1 MREVAFIKQNK
12 AKWLEIEQVINGKM
26 KKDPDDLSSL
36 YINLINDLSF
46 AQTYYPKSKTT
57 VYLNFLSSQIFQR
70 IYKTKRIEE
79 NRIRHFF
86 ITEVPMTV
94 YQYRRYLYYAFC
106 FFVLFVAIGV
116 ISSIY
121 DKDFA
126 TLILGEGYVNQTL
139 ENIKKGDATA
149 IYGSGSNW
157 SSSIMIIVNNLVVG
171 AKLYIYGISGGV
183 GTLYALMQNSIM
195 LGAFQFFFKT
205 QNVLLESAKGIWLH
219 GAFEIFGMVVEAMAG
234 LILGASI
241 LFPKT
246 LSRLESFK
254 QGFRDSFK
262 IFLST
267 VPFTIFAGIIE
278 GFVTRYAQTM
288 PLILNLVIIF
298 GTLSLIAFYYF
309 IYPFI
314 VIKKLNQNVLVSGD
328 KNRWS
333 VQQ

>member
-12 AKWLEIEQVINGKM
+12 AKWLEIEQVIYGKI
-26 KKDPDDLSSL
+26 KKNPDDLSSL

-46 AQTYYPKSKTT
+46 SQTYYPKSKTT
-57 VYLNFLSSQIFQR
+57 VYLNFLSAQIFQK
-70 IYKTKRIEE
+70 IYKTRRIEE
-79 NRIRHFF
+79 NRTKHFF
-86 ITEVPMTV
+86 LTEVPLTV
-94 YQYRRYLYYAFC
+94 YQYRRYLYYAFV
-106 FFVLFVAIGV
+106 FFILFVVIGV

-139 ENIKKGDATA
+139 ENIKKGDPTA
-149 IYGSGSNW
+149 IYGTGANW
-157 SSSIMIIVNNLVVG
+157 ATSIMIIVNNIVVG
-171 AKLYIYGISGGV
+171 AKLYVYGIFGGV

-254 QGFRDSFK
+254 IGFRNSFK
-262 IFLST
+262 IYLST

-288 PLILNLVIIF
+288 PLIINIIIIF
-298 GTLSLIAFYYF
+298 GTLSVIAFYYF
-309 IYPFI
+309 IFPHI
-314 VIKKLNQNVLVSGD
+314 VKKKLNYAALSTQ
-328 KNRWS
+328 KIR
-333 VQQ
+333 

>member
-12 AKWLEIEQVINGKM
+12 AKWLEIEHVVNGKM
-26 KKDPDDLSSL
+26 KKNPDDLSSL

-46 AQTYYPKSKTT
+46 SQTYYPKSKTT
-57 VYLNFLSSQIFQR
+57 VYLNFLSAQIFQK

-79 NRIRHFF
+79 NRIKHFF
-86 ITEVPMTV
+86 VTEVPMTV
-94 YQYRRYLYYAFC
+94 YEYRRYLHYAFA
-106 FFVLFVAIGV
+106 FFILFVAIGV

-139 ENIKKGDATA
+139 ENIKKGDPTA
-149 IYGSGSNW
+149 IYGSGANW
-157 SSSIMIIVNNLVVG
+157 STSLMIIVNNLVVG
-171 AKLYIYGISGGV
+171 AKLYIYGVFGGV

-254 QGFRDSFK
+254 LGFRNSFK
-262 IFLST
+262 IYLST

-278 GFVTRYAQTM
+278 GFVTRYAQVM
-288 PLILNLVIIF
+288 PLVLNIVIIF
-298 GTLSLIAFYYF
+298 GTLSVIAFYYF
-309 IYPFI
+309 IYPHI
-314 VIKKLNQNVLVSGD
+314 VIKKLK
-328 KNRWS
+328 KNAIISRAKIR
-333 VQQ
+333 

>member
-12 AKWLEIEQVINGKM
+12 AKWLEIEHVVNGKI
-26 KKDPDDLSSL
+26 KKNPDDLSSL

-46 AQTYYPKSKTT
+46 SQTYYPKSKTT
-57 VYLNFLSSQIFQR
+57 VYLNFLSAQIFQK

-79 NRIRHFF
+79 NRIKHFF
-86 ITEVPMTV
+86 VTEVPMTV
-94 YQYRRYLYYAFC
+94 YEYRRYLYYAFA
-106 FFVLFVAIGV
+106 FFILFVAIGV

-139 ENIKKGDATA
+139 ENIKKGDPTA
-149 IYGSGSNW
+149 IYGSGANW
-157 SSSIMIIVNNLVVG
+157 STSLMIIVNNLVVG
-171 AKLYIYGISGGV
+171 AKLYIYGVFGGV

-234 LILGASI
+234 LILGASL

-254 QGFRDSFK
+254 LGFRNSFK
-262 IFLST
+262 IYLST

-278 GFVTRYAQTM
+278 GFVTRYAQVM
-288 PLILNLVIIF
+288 PLVLNIVIIF
-298 GTLSLIAFYYF
+298 GTLSVIAFYYF
-309 IYPFI
+309 IYPHI
-314 VIKKLNQNVLVSGD
+314 VIKKLKKNAIISGA
-328 KNRWS
+328 KIR
-333 VQQ
+333 

>member
-12 AKWLEIEQVINGKM
+12 AKWLEIEHLINGKM
-26 KKDPDDLSSL
+26 KKNPDDLSSL

-57 VYLNFLSSQIFQR
+57 IYLNFLSSQIFQK

-79 NRIRHFF
+79 NRIKHFF
-86 ITEVPMTV
+86 VTEVPMTV
-94 YQYRRYLYYAFC
+94 YEYRRYLYYAFI
-106 FFVLFVAIGV
+106 FFILFVGIGV

-149 IYGSGSNW
+149 VYGSGSNW
-157 SSSIMIIVNNLVVG
+157 GSSFMIIVNNLVVG
-171 AKLYIYGISGGV
+171 AKLYIYGVTGGL
-183 GTLYALMQNSIM
+183 GTLYVLMQNSIM

-205 QNVLLESAKGIWLH
+205 QNALLESAKGIWLH
-219 GAFEIFGMVVEAMAG
+219 GVFEIFGMVVEAMAG

-241 LFPKT
+241 LFPRT

-254 QGFRDSFK
+254 LGFRNSFK
-262 IFLST
+262 IYLST
-267 VPFTIFAGIIE
+267 VPFTIFAGLIE

-288 PLILNLVIIF
+288 PLVLNIVIIF
-298 GTLSLIAFYYF
+298 GTLAVIAFYYF
-309 IYPFI
+309 IYPHI
-314 VIKKLNQNVLVSGD
+314 VIRKLNQDAIKLGG
-328 KNRWS
+328 KIR
-333 VQQ
+333 

>member
-26 KKDPDDLSSL
+26 KKNPDDLSSL

-46 AQTYYPKSKTT
+46 SQTYYPKSKTT
-57 VYLNFLSSQIFQR
+57 VYLNFLSAQIFQK

-79 NRIRHFF
+79 NRIKHFF
-86 ITEVPMTV
+86 LTEVPITV
-94 YQYRRYLYYAFC
+94 YQYRRYLYYAFV
-106 FFVLFVAIGV
+106 FFILFVGIGV

-139 ENIKKGDATA
+139 ENIKKGDPTA
-149 IYGSGSNW
+149 IYGTGSNW
-157 SSSIMIIVNNLVVG
+157 ATSIMIIINNLVVG
-171 AKLYIYGISGGV
+171 AKLYVYGIFGGL

-241 LFPKT
+241 LFPRT

-254 QGFRDSFK
+254 QGFRNSFK
-262 IFLST
+262 IYLST
-267 VPFTIFAGIIE
+267 VPFTILAGIIE

-288 PLILNLVIIF
+288 PLVLNGLIIF
-298 GTLSLIAFYYF
+298 GTLAFIGFYYF
-309 IYPFI
+309 IYPNI
-314 VIKKLNQNVLVSGD
+314 VNKKLNQNAVSPGE
-328 KNRWS
+328 KIR
-333 VQQ
+333 

>member
-12 AKWLEIEQVINGKM
+12 AKWLETEQVVNGKM
-26 KKDPDDLSSL
+26 KKNPDDLSSL

-57 VYLNFLSSQIFQR
+57 VYLNFLASQIFQK

-79 NRIRHFF
+79 NRIKHFF
-86 ITEVPMTV
+86 TTEVPLTV
-94 YQYRRYLYYAFC
+94 YEYRRYLYYAFV
-106 FFVLFVAIGV
+106 FFILFVGIGV
-116 ISSIY
+116 TSSIY

-149 IYGSGSNW
+149 IYDSGSNW
-157 SSSIMIIVNNLVVG
+157 GSALMIIVNNLVVG
-171 AKLYIYGISGGV
+171 AKLYIYGIFGGL

-205 QNVLLESAKGIWLH
+205 HNALLESAKGIWLH
-219 GAFEIFGMVVEAMAG
+219 GVFEIFGMVVEAMAG

-254 QGFRDSFK
+254 LGFRNSFK
-262 IFLST
+262 IYLST
-267 VPFTIFAGIIE
+267 VPFTILAGLIE

-288 PLILNLVIIF
+288 PLVLNIIIIF
-298 GTLSLIAFYYF
+298 GTLSFIAFYYF
-309 IYPFI
+309 IYPHI
-314 VIKKLNQNVLVSGD
+314 IIKKLNQNAVVSGD
-328 KNRWS
+328 KIR
-333 VQQ
+333 

>member
-12 AKWLEIEQVINGKM
+12 EKWLEIEHLINGKM
-26 KKDPDDLSSL
+26 KKNPDDLSSL

-57 VYLNFLSSQIFQR
+57 IYLNFLSSRIFQK

-79 NRIRHFF
+79 NRIKHFF
-86 ITEVPMTV
+86 TIEVPMTV
-94 YQYRRYLYYAFC
+94 YEYRRYLYYAFI
-106 FFVLFVAIGV
+106 FFILFVGIGV

-149 IYGSGSNW
+149 VYGSGSNW
-157 SSSIMIIVNNLVVG
+157 GSSFMIIVNNLVVG
-171 AKLYIYGISGGV
+171 AKLYIYGVTGGL
-183 GTLYALMQNSIM
+183 GTLYVLMQNSIM
-195 LGAFQFFFKT
+195 LGTFQFFFKT
-205 QNVLLESAKGIWLH
+205 QNALLESAKGIWLH
-219 GAFEIFGMVVEAMAG
+219 GVFEIFGMVVEAMAG

-241 LFPKT
+241 LFPRT

-254 QGFRDSFK
+254 LGFRNSFK
-262 IFLST
+262 IYLST
-267 VPFTIFAGIIE
+267 VPFTIFAGLIE

-288 PLILNLVIIF
+288 PLVLNIIIIF
-298 GTLSLIAFYYF
+298 GTLAVIAFYYF
-309 IYPFI
+309 IYPHI
-314 VIKKLNQNVLVSGD
+314 VIRKLNQNAIKLGG
-328 KNRWS
+328 KIR
-333 VQQ
+333 

>member
-26 KKDPDDLSSL
+26 KKNPDDLSSL

-46 AQTYYPKSKTT
+46 SQTYYPKSNTT
-57 VYLNFLSSQIFQR
+57 VYLNFLSAQIFQK

-79 NRIRHFF
+79 NRIKHFF
-86 ITEVPMTV
+86 LTEVPLTV
-94 YQYRRYLYYAFC
+94 YQYRRYLYYAFM
-106 FFVLFVAIGV
+106 FFILFVGIGV
-116 ISSIY
+116 ISSVY

-139 ENIKKGDATA
+139 ENIKKGDPTA
-149 IYGSGSNW
+149 IYGTGSNW
-157 SSSIMIIVNNLVVG
+157 ATSIMIIVNNLVVG
-171 AKLYIYGISGGV
+171 AKLYVYGIFGGL

-234 LILGASI
+234 LVLGASI

-254 QGFRDSFK
+254 QGFRNSFK
-262 IFLST
+262 IYLST
-267 VPFTIFAGIIE
+267 VPFTILAGIIE

-288 PLILNLVIIF
+288 PLVLNGLIIF
-298 GTLSLIAFYYF
+298 GTLAFIGFYYF
-309 IYPFI
+309 IYPHI
-314 VIKKLNQNVLVSGD
+314 VIKKLNQNAVSPGE
-328 KNRWS
+328 KIR
-333 VQQ
+333 

>member
-12 AKWLEIEQVINGKM
+12 AKWLEIEEVVSGKM
-26 KKDPDDLSSL
+26 KKNPDDLSSL

-57 VYLNFLSSQIFQR
+57 VYLNFLSSQIFQK

-86 ITEVPMTV
+86 TTEVPLTV
-94 YQYRRYLYYAFC
+94 YEYRRYLYYAFA
-106 FFVLFVAIGV
+106 FFILFVGIGV

-149 IYGSGSNW
+149 IYDSGSNW
-157 SSSIMIIVNNLVVG
+157 GSSLMIIVNNLVVG
-171 AKLYIYGISGGV
+171 AKLYIFGILGGL

-205 QNVLLESAKGIWLH
+205 HNALLESAKGIWLH
-219 GAFEIFGMVVEAMAG
+219 GVFEIFGMVVEAMAG
-234 LILGASI
+234 LVLGASI

-254 QGFRDSFK
+254 LGFRNSFK
-262 IFLST
+262 IYLST
-267 VPFTIFAGIIE
+267 VPFTIFAGLIE

-288 PLILNLVIIF
+288 PLVLNIIIIF
-298 GTLSLIAFYYF
+298 GTLSVIAFYYF
-309 IYPFI
+309 IYPHI
-314 VIKKLNQNVLVSGD
+314 VIKKLSRNAITSQPKIL
-328 KNRWS
+328 
-333 VQQ
+333 

>member
-12 AKWLEIEQVINGKM
+12 AKWLETEQVVNGKM
-26 KKDPDDLSSL
+26 KKNPDDLSSL

-57 VYLNFLSSQIFQR
+57 VYLNFLSSQIFQK

-79 NRIRHFF
+79 NRIQHFF
-86 ITEVPMTV
+86 TTEVPLTV
-94 YQYRRYLYYAFC
+94 YEYRRYLYYAFV
-106 FFVLFVAIGV
+106 FFILFVAIGV

-149 IYGSGSNW
+149 VYGSGSSW
-157 SSSIMIIVNNLVVG
+157 GSALMIIVNNLVVG
-171 AKLYIYGISGGV
+171 AKLYIYGIFGGL

-205 QNVLLESAKGIWLH
+205 HNALLDSAKGIWLH
-219 GAFEIFGMVVEAMAG
+219 GVFEIFGMVVEAMAG

-254 QGFRDSFK
+254 LGFRNSFK
-262 IFLST
+262 IYLST
-267 VPFTIFAGIIE
+267 VPFTIFAGLIE

-288 PLILNLVIIF
+288 PLVLNIIIIF
-298 GTLSLIAFYYF
+298 GTLSFIAFYYF
-309 IYPFI
+309 IYPHI
-314 VIKKLNQNVLVSGD
+314 VIKKLNQNGAVSGD
-328 KNRWS
+328 KIR
-333 VQQ
+333 

>member
-1 MREVAFIKQNK
+1 
-12 AKWLEIEQVINGKM
+12 M
-26 KKDPDDLSSL
+26 KKNPDDLSSL

-46 AQTYYPKSKTT
+46 SQTYYPKSKTT
-57 VYLNFLSSQIFQR
+57 VYLNFLSAQIFQK

-79 NRIRHFF
+79 NRIKHFF
-86 ITEVPMTV
+86 VTEVPMTV
-94 YQYRRYLYYAFC
+94 YEYRRYLYYAFA
-106 FFVLFVAIGV
+106 FFILFVAIGV

-139 ENIKKGDATA
+139 ENIKKGDPTA
-149 IYGSGSNW
+149 IYGSGANW
-157 SSSIMIIVNNLVVG
+157 STSLMIIVNNLVVG
-171 AKLYIYGISGGV
+171 AKLYIYGVFGGV

-234 LILGASI
+234 LILGASL

-254 QGFRDSFK
+254 LGFRNSFK
-262 IFLST
+262 IYLST

-278 GFVTRYAQTM
+278 GFVTRYAQVM
-288 PLILNLVIIF
+288 PLVLNIVIIF
-298 GTLSLIAFYYF
+298 GTLSVIAFYYF
-309 IYPFI
+309 IYPHI
-314 VIKKLNQNVLVSGD
+314 VIKKLKKNAIISGA
-328 KNRWS
+328 KIR
-333 VQQ
+333 

>member
-12 AKWLEIEQVINGKM
+12 AKWLEIEQIVNGKI
-26 KKDPDDLSSL
+26 KKNPDDLSSL

-46 AQTYYPKSKTT
+46 SQTYYPKSKTT
-57 VYLNFLSSQIFQR
+57 VYLNFLSAQIFQK

-86 ITEVPMTV
+86 TREVPLTV
-94 YQYRRYLYYAFC
+94 YEYRRYLYYAFV
-106 FFVLFVAIGV
+106 FFILFVGIGV
-116 ISSIY
+116 ISSVY

-126 TLILGEGYVNQTL
+126 KLILGEGYVNQTL
-139 ENIKKGDATA
+139 ENIKKGDPTA
-149 IYGSGSNW
+149 IYGSGENW
-157 SSSIMIIVNNLVVG
+157 STALMIIVNNLKVG
-171 AKLYIYGISGGV
+171 AKLYIYGILGGV
-183 GTLYALMQNSIM
+183 GTLYVLMQNSIM
-195 LGAFQFFFKT
+195 LGAFQFFFQT
-205 QNVLLESAKGIWLH
+205 QNVLMESAKGIWLH

-246 LSRLESFK
+246 FSRLESFK

-262 IFLST
+262 IYLST

-288 PLILNLVIIF
+288 PLFLNIIIIF
-298 GTLSLIAFYYF
+298 GTLSTIAFYYF
-309 IYPFI
+309 IYPYL
-314 VIKKLNQNVLVSGD
+314 VVKKLSPKSIIPEVKILSD
-328 KNRWS
+328 
-333 VQQ
+333 

>member
-12 AKWLEIEQVINGKM
+12 AKWLEIEEVVNGKM
-26 KKDPDDLSSL
+26 KKNPDDLSSL

-46 AQTYYPKSKTT
+46 SQTYYPKSKTT
-57 VYLNFLSSQIFQR
+57 VYLNFLSSQIFQK
-70 IYKTKRIEE
+70 IYKTKRIEQ

-86 ITEVPMTV
+86 ATEVPLTV
-94 YQYRRYLYYAFC
+94 YEYRRYLYYAFM
-106 FFVLFVAIGV
+106 FFILFVAIGV

-149 IYGSGSNW
+149 IYGSGASW
-157 SSSIMIIVNNLVVG
+157 STALMIIVNNLVVG
-171 AKLYIYGISGGV
+171 AKLYIYGILGGV

-205 QNVLLESAKGIWLH
+205 HHALLDSAKGIWLH
-219 GAFEIFGMVVEAMAG
+219 GVFEIFGMVVEAMAG

-241 LFPKT
+241 LFPAT

-254 QGFRDSFK
+254 QGFRNSFK
-262 IFLST
+262 IYLST
-267 VPFTIFAGIIE
+267 VPFTIFAGLIE

-288 PLILNLVIIF
+288 PLILNIIIIF
-298 GTLSLIAFYYF
+298 GTLAVIAFYYF
-309 IYPFI
+309 IYPHI
-314 VIKKLNQNVLVSGD
+314 VSRKLYQNALIAQKQS
-328 KNRWS
+328 S
-333 VQQ
+333 VI

>member
-12 AKWLEIEQVINGKM
+12 AKWLEIEQIVNGKI
-26 KKDPDDLSSL
+26 KKNPDDLSSL

-57 VYLNFLSSQIFQR
+57 VYLNFLSAQIFQK

-79 NRIRHFF
+79 NRIKHFF
-86 ITEVPMTV
+86 ATEVPLTV
-94 YQYRRYLYYAFC
+94 YEYRRYLYYAFV
-106 FFVLFVAIGV
+106 FFILFVGIGV

-149 IYGSGSNW
+149 IYSSGASW
-157 SSSIMIIVNNLVVG
+157 STSLMIIVNNLVVG
-171 AKLYIYGISGGV
+171 AKLYIYGITGGL
-183 GTLYALMQNSIM
+183 GTLYVLMQNSIM

-205 QNVLLESAKGIWLH
+205 HNALLDSAKGIWLH
-219 GAFEIFGMVVEAMAG
+219 GVFEIFGMVVEAMAG

-254 QGFRDSFK
+254 LGFRNSFK
-262 IFLST
+262 IYFST
-267 VPFTIFAGIIE
+267 VPFTIFAGLIE

-288 PLILNLVIIF
+288 PLVLNIVIIF
-298 GTLSLIAFYYF
+298 GTLSVIAFYYF
-309 IYPFI
+309 IYPHI
-314 VIKKLNQNVLVSGD
+314 VIKKLNRNAVLAGGKIS
-328 KNRWS
+328 
-333 VQQ
+333 

>member
-12 AKWLEIEQVINGKM
+12 AKWLEIEHVVNGKM
-26 KKDPDDLSSL
+26 KKNPDDLSSL

-46 AQTYYPKSKTT
+46 SQTYYPKSKTT
-57 VYLNFLSSQIFQR
+57 VYLNFLSAQIFQK

-79 NRIRHFF
+79 NRIKHFF
-86 ITEVPMTV
+86 VTEVPMTV
-94 YQYRRYLYYAFC
+94 YEYRRYLYYAFA
-106 FFVLFVAIGV
+106 FFILFVAIGV

-139 ENIKKGDATA
+139 ENIKKGDPTA
-149 IYGSGSNW
+149 IYGSGANW
-157 SSSIMIIVNNLVVG
+157 STSLMIIVNNLVVG
-171 AKLYIYGISGGV
+171 AKYYIYGVFGGV

-234 LILGASI
+234 LILGASL

-254 QGFRDSFK
+254 LGFRNSFK
-262 IFLST
+262 IYLST

-278 GFVTRYAQTM
+278 GFVTRYAQVM
-288 PLILNLVIIF
+288 PLVLNIVIIF
-298 GTLSLIAFYYF
+298 GTLSVIAFYYF
-309 IYPFI
+309 IYPHI
-314 VIKKLNQNVLVSGD
+314 VIKKLKKNAIISGA
-328 KNRWS
+328 KIR
-333 VQQ
+333 

>member
-12 AKWLEIEQVINGKM
+12 AKWLEIEQVISGKM
-26 KKDPDDLSSL
+26 KKNPDDLSSL

-46 AQTYYPKSKTT
+46 SQTYYPKSKTT
-57 VYLNFLSSQIFQR
+57 VYLNFLSSQVFQK

-86 ITEVPMTV
+86 LTEVPLTV
-94 YQYRRYLYYAFC
+94 YEYRRYLYYAFV
-106 FFVLFVAIGV
+106 FFILFVGIGV
-116 ISSIY
+116 ISSVY

-139 ENIKKGDATA
+139 ENIKKGDPTA
-149 IYGSGSNW
+149 IYGSGASW
-157 SSSIMIIVNNLVVG
+157 STSLMIIVNNLVVG
-171 AKLYIYGISGGV
+171 AKLYIYGISGGI
-183 GTLYALMQNSIM
+183 GTLYALMKNSIM
-195 LGAFQFFFKT
+195 LGAFQFLFET

-254 QGFRDSFK
+254 IGFRKSFK
-262 IFLST
+262 IYLSS

-288 PLILNLVIIF
+288 PLILNIIIIF
-298 GTLSLIAFYYF
+298 GTLSFIAFYYF
-309 IYPFI
+309 IYPHI
-314 VIKKLNQNVLVSGD
+314 VIKKLDHNAIASG
-328 KNRWS
+328 KKM
-333 VQQ
+333 

>member
-12 AKWLEIEQVINGKM
+12 AKWLETEQVVNGKM
-26 KKDPDDLSSL
+26 KKNPDDLSSL

-57 VYLNFLSSQIFQR
+57 VYLNFLSSQIFQK

-86 ITEVPMTV
+86 ATEVPLTV
-94 YQYRRYLYYAFC
+94 YEYRRYLYYAFV
-106 FFVLFVAIGV
+106 FFILFVAIGV

-149 IYGSGSNW
+149 IYGSGSSW
-157 SSSIMIIVNNLVVG
+157 GSALMIIVNNLVVG
-171 AKLYIYGISGGV
+171 AKLYIYGITGGL

-205 QNVLLESAKGIWLH
+205 HNALLESAKGIWLH
-219 GAFEIFGMVVEAMAG
+219 GVFEIFGMVVEAMAG

-254 QGFRDSFK
+254 LGFRNSFK
-262 IFLST
+262 IYLST
-267 VPFTIFAGIIE
+267 VPFTIFAGLIE

-288 PLILNLVIIF
+288 PLVLNIVIIF
-298 GTLSLIAFYYF
+298 GTLSFIAFYYF

-314 VIKKLNQNVLVSGD
+314 VIKKLNQNAIVSGD
-328 KNRWS
+328 KIR
-333 VQQ
+333 

>member
-12 AKWLEIEQVINGKM
+12 AKWLEIEHVVNGKM
-26 KKDPDDLSSL
+26 KKNPDDLSSL

-46 AQTYYPKSKTT
+46 SQTYYPKSKTT
-57 VYLNFLSSQIFQR
+57 VYLNFLSAQIFQK

-79 NRIRHFF
+79 NRIKHFF
-86 ITEVPMTV
+86 VTEVPMTV
-94 YQYRRYLYYAFC
+94 YEYRRYLYYAFA
-106 FFVLFVAIGV
+106 FFILFVAIGV

-139 ENIKKGDATA
+139 ENIKKGDPTA
-149 IYGSGSNW
+149 IYGSGANW
-157 SSSIMIIVNNLVVG
+157 STSLMIIVNNLVVG
-171 AKLYIYGISGGV
+171 AKLYIYGVFGGV

-195 LGAFQFFFKT
+195 LGAFQFFFNT

-234 LILGASI
+234 LILGASL

-254 QGFRDSFK
+254 LGFRNSFK
-262 IFLST
+262 IYLST

-278 GFVTRYAQTM
+278 GFVTRYAQVM
-288 PLILNLVIIF
+288 PLVLNIVIIF
-298 GTLSLIAFYYF
+298 GTLSVIAFYYF
-309 IYPFI
+309 IYPHI
-314 VIKKLNQNVLVSGD
+314 VIKKLKKNAIISGA
-328 KNRWS
+328 KIR
-333 VQQ
+333 

>member
-12 AKWLEIEQVINGKM
+12 EKWLETEQVVNRKM
-26 KKDPDDLSSL
+26 KKNPDDLSSL

-57 VYLNFLSSQIFQR
+57 VYLNFLSSQIFQK

-79 NRIRHFF
+79 NRIKYFF
-86 ITEVPMTV
+86 TREVPLTV
-94 YQYRRYLYYAFC
+94 YEYRRYLYYAFV
-106 FFVLFVAIGV
+106 FFILFVAIGV

-149 IYGSGSNW
+149 IYSSGSNW
-157 SSSIMIIVNNLVVG
+157 GSALMIIVNNLVVG
-171 AKLYIYGISGGV
+171 AKLYIFGIFGGL

-205 QNVLLESAKGIWLH
+205 HNALLDSAKGIWLH
-219 GAFEIFGMVVEAMAG
+219 GVFEIFGMVVEAMAG

-246 LSRLESFK
+246 LSRVESFK
-254 QGFRDSFK
+254 LGFRDSFK
-262 IFLST
+262 IYLST
-267 VPFTIFAGIIE
+267 VPFTIFAGLIE

-288 PLILNLVIIF
+288 PLVLNIIIIF
-298 GTLSLIAFYYF
+298 GTLSVIAFYYF
-309 IYPFI
+309 IYPHI
-314 VIKKLNQNVLVSGD
+314 VVKKLNQNAIVAGD
-328 KNRWS
+328 NIRI
-333 VQQ
+333 

>member
-12 AKWLEIEQVINGKM
+12 AKWLEIEQIVNGKI
-26 KKDPDDLSSL
+26 KKNPDDLSSL

-46 AQTYYPKSKTT
+46 SQTYYPKSKTT
-57 VYLNFLSSQIFQR
+57 VYLNFLSAQIFQK

-86 ITEVPMTV
+86 TREVPLTV
-94 YQYRRYLYYAFC
+94 YEYRHYLYYAFV
-106 FFVLFVAIGV
+106 FFILFVGIGV
-116 ISSIY
+116 ISSVY

-126 TLILGEGYVNQTL
+126 KLILGEGYVNQTL
-139 ENIKKGDATA
+139 ENIKKGDPTA
-149 IYGSGSNW
+149 IYASGENW
-157 SSSIMIIVNNLVVG
+157 STALMIIVNNLKVG
-171 AKLYIYGISGGV
+171 AKLYIYGILGGV
-183 GTLYALMQNSIM
+183 GTLYVLMQNSIM
-195 LGAFQFFFKT
+195 LGAFQFFFQT
-205 QNVLLESAKGIWLH
+205 QNVLMESAKGIWLH

-246 LSRLESFK
+246 FSRLESFK

-262 IFLST
+262 IYLST

-288 PLILNLVIIF
+288 PLFLNIIIIF
-298 GTLSLIAFYYF
+298 GTLSTIAFYYF
-309 IYPFI
+309 VYPYL
-314 VIKKLNQNVLVSGD
+314 VVKKLSPKSIVPEVKILSD
-328 KNRWS
+328 
-333 VQQ
+333 

>member
-12 AKWLEIEQVINGKM
+12 AKWLEIEHVVNGKM
-26 KKDPDDLSSL
+26 KKNPDDLSSL

-46 AQTYYPKSKTT
+46 SQTYYPKSKTT
-57 VYLNFLSSQIFQR
+57 VYLNFLSAQIFQK

-79 NRIRHFF
+79 NRIKHFF
-86 ITEVPMTV
+86 VTEVPMTV
-94 YQYRRYLYYAFC
+94 YEYRRYLYYAFA
-106 FFVLFVAIGV
+106 FFILFVAIGV

-139 ENIKKGDATA
+139 ENIKKGDPTA
-149 IYGSGSNW
+149 IYGSGANW
-157 SSSIMIIVNNLVVG
+157 STSLMIIVNNLVVG
-171 AKLYIYGISGGV
+171 AKLYIYGVFGGV

-234 LILGASI
+234 LILGASL

-254 QGFRDSFK
+254 LGFRNSFK
-262 IFLST
+262 IYLST

-278 GFVTRYAQTM
+278 GFVTRYAQVM
-288 PLILNLVIIF
+288 PLVLNIVIIF
-298 GTLSLIAFYYF
+298 GTLSVIAFYYF
-309 IYPFI
+309 IYPHI
-314 VIKKLNQNVLVSGD
+314 VIKKLKKNAIISGA
-328 KNRWS
+328 KIR
-333 VQQ
+333 

>member
-12 AKWLEIEQVINGKM
+12 AKWLEIEQVISGKM
-26 KKDPDDLSSL
+26 KKNPDDLSSL

-46 AQTYYPKSKTT
+46 SQTYYPKSKTT
-57 VYLNFLSSQIFQR
+57 VYLNFLSSQVFQK

-86 ITEVPMTV
+86 LTEVPLTV
-94 YQYRRYLYYAFC
+94 YEYRRYLYYAFV
-106 FFVLFVAIGV
+106 FFILFVGIGV
-116 ISSIY
+116 ISSVY

-139 ENIKKGDATA
+139 ENIKKGDPTA
-149 IYGSGSNW
+149 IYGSGASW
-157 SSSIMIIVNNLVVG
+157 STSLMIIVNNLVVG
-171 AKLYIYGISGGV
+171 AKLYIYGISGGI
-183 GTLYALMQNSIM
+183 GTLYALMKNSIM
-195 LGAFQFFFKT
+195 LGAFQFLFET

-254 QGFRDSFK
+254 IGFRKSFK
-262 IFLST
+262 IYLST

-288 PLILNLVIIF
+288 PLILNIIIIF
-298 GTLSLIAFYYF
+298 GTLSFIAFYYF
-309 IYPFI
+309 IYPHI
-314 VIKKLNQNVLVSGD
+314 VIKKLDQNAIASG
-328 KNRWS
+328 KKM
-333 VQQ
+333 

>member
-12 AKWLEIEQVINGKM
+12 AKWLEIEQVIYGKM
-26 KKDPDDLSSL
+26 TKNPDDLSSL

-46 AQTYYPKSKTT
+46 SQTYYPKSKTT
-57 VYLNFLSSQIFQR
+57 VYLNFLSAQIFQK
-70 IYKTKRIEE
+70 IYKTRRIEE
-79 NRIRHFF
+79 NRIKHFF
-86 ITEVPMTV
+86 LTEVPLTV
-94 YQYRRYLYYAFC
+94 YQYRRYLYYAFV
-106 FFVLFVAIGV
+106 FFILFVGIGV

-139 ENIKKGDATA
+139 ENIQKGDPTA
-149 IYGSGSNW
+149 IYGTGANW
-157 SSSIMIIVNNLVVG
+157 ATSIMIIVNNLVVG
-171 AKLYIYGISGGV
+171 AKLYVYGIFGGL

-241 LFPKT
+241 LFPQT
-246 LSRLESFK
+246 LSRL
-254 QGFRDSFK
+254 DSFK
-262 IFLST
+262 LGFRNSFKIYLST

-288 PLILNLVIIF
+288 PLILNGLIIF
-298 GTLSLIAFYYF
+298 GTLAFIGFYYF
-309 IYPFI
+309 IYPHI
-314 VIKKLNQNVLVSGD
+314 VIKKLNQNAINQGE
-328 KNRWS
+328 KIR
-333 VQQ
+333 

>member
-12 AKWLEIEQVINGKM
+12 AKWLETEQVVNGKM
-26 KKDPDDLSSL
+26 KKNPDDLSSL

-57 VYLNFLSSQIFQR
+57 VYLNFLASQIFQK

-79 NRIRHFF
+79 NRIKHFF
-86 ITEVPMTV
+86 TTEVPLTV
-94 YQYRRYLYYAFC
+94 YEYRRYLYYAFV
-106 FFVLFVAIGV
+106 FFILFVGIGV
-116 ISSIY
+116 TSSIY

-139 ENIKKGDATA
+139 ENIKKGDTTA

-157 SSSIMIIVNNLVVG
+157 GSALIIIVNNLVVG
-171 AKLYIYGISGGV
+171 AKLYIYGIFGGL

-205 QNVLLESAKGIWLH
+205 HNALLESAKGIWLH
-219 GAFEIFGMVVEAMAG
+219 GVFEIFGMVVEAMAG

-254 QGFRDSFK
+254 LGFRNSFK
-262 IFLST
+262 IYLST
-267 VPFTIFAGIIE
+267 VPFTILAGLIE

-288 PLILNLVIIF
+288 PLVLNIIIIF
-298 GTLSLIAFYYF
+298 GTLSFIAFYYF
-309 IYPFI
+309 IYPHI
-314 VIKKLNQNVLVSGD
+314 IIKKLNQNAVVSGD
-328 KNRWS
+328 KIR
-333 VQQ
+333 

>member
-12 AKWLEIEQVINGKM
+12 EKWLEIEHVVNGKM
-26 KKDPDDLSSL
+26 KKNPDDLSSL

-46 AQTYYPKSKTT
+46 SQTYYPKSKTT
-57 VYLNFLSSQIFQR
+57 VYLNFLSAQIFQK

-79 NRIRHFF
+79 NRIKHFF
-86 ITEVPMTV
+86 VTEVPMTV
-94 YQYRRYLYYAFC
+94 YEYRRYLYYAFA
-106 FFVLFVAIGV
+106 FFILFVAIGV

-126 TLILGEGYVNQTL
+126 ALILGEGYVNQTL
-139 ENIKKGDATA
+139 ENIKKGDPTA
-149 IYGSGSNW
+149 IYGSGANW
-157 SSSIMIIVNNLVVG
+157 STSLMIIVNNLVVG
-171 AKLYIYGISGGV
+171 AKLYIYGVFGGV

-234 LILGASI
+234 LILGASL

-254 QGFRDSFK
+254 LGFRNSFK
-262 IFLST
+262 IYLST

-278 GFVTRYAQTM
+278 GFVTRYAQVM
-288 PLILNLVIIF
+288 PLVLNIVIIF
-298 GTLSLIAFYYF
+298 GTLSVIAFYYF
-309 IYPFI
+309 IYPHI
-314 VIKKLNQNVLVSGD
+314 VIKKLKKNAIISGA
-328 KNRWS
+328 KIR
-333 VQQ
+333 

>member
-12 AKWLEIEQVINGKM
+12 AKWLEIEQVISGKM
-26 KKDPDDLSSL
+26 KKNPDDLSSL

-46 AQTYYPKSKTT
+46 SQTYYPKSNTT
-57 VYLNFLSSQIFQR
+57 VYLNFLSAQIFQK

-79 NRIRHFF
+79 NRIKHFF
-86 ITEVPMTV
+86 LTEVPLTV
-94 YQYRRYLYYAFC
+94 FQYRRYLYYAFV
-106 FFVLFVAIGV
+106 FFILFVGIGV
-116 ISSIY
+116 ISSVY

-139 ENIKKGDATA
+139 ENIKKGDPTA
-149 IYGSGSNW
+149 IYGSGANW
-157 SSSIMIIVNNLVVG
+157 ATSIMIIVNNIVVG
-171 AKLYIYGISGGV
+171 AKLYVYGIFGGL

-234 LILGASI
+234 LVLGASI
-241 LFPKT
+241 LFPRT

-254 QGFRDSFK
+254 LGFRNSFK
-262 IFLST
+262 IYLST

-288 PLILNLVIIF
+288 PLIVNGLIIF
-298 GTLSLIAFYYF
+298 GTLAFIGFYYF
-309 IYPFI
+309 IYPHI
-314 VIKKLNQNVLVSGD
+314 VIKKMNQNAISQGE
-328 KNRWS
+328 KIR
-333 VQQ
+333 

>member
-12 AKWLEIEQVINGKM
+12 AKWLEIEQVIYGKM
-26 KKDPDDLSSL
+26 KKNPDDLSSL

-46 AQTYYPKSKTT
+46 SQTYYPKSKTT
-57 VYLNFLSSQIFQR
+57 VYLNFLSAQIFQK

-79 NRIRHFF
+79 NRIKHFF
-86 ITEVPMTV
+86 LTEVPLTV
-94 YQYRRYLYYAFC
+94 YQYRRYLYYAFI
-106 FFVLFVAIGV
+106 FFILFVSIGV

-139 ENIKKGDATA
+139 ENIKKGDPTA
-149 IYGSGSNW
+149 IYGTGANW
-157 SSSIMIIVNNLVVG
+157 ATSIMIIANNLMVG
-171 AKLYIYGISGGV
+171 VKLYVYGIFGGL
-183 GTLYALMQNSIM
+183 GTLYALMRNSIM

-254 QGFRDSFK
+254 LGFRNSFK
-262 IFLST
+262 IYLST
-267 VPFTIFAGIIE
+267 VPFTVFSGINE
-278 GFVTRYAQTM
+278 GFITRYAQTM
-288 PLILNLVIIF
+288 PIILNGLIIF
-298 GTLSLIAFYYF
+298 GTLSFIGFYYF
-309 IYPFI
+309 IYPHI
-314 VIKKLNQNVLVSGD
+314 VIKKLNQNAISQREKV
-328 KNRWS
+328 R
-333 VQQ
+333 

>member
-12 AKWLEIEQVINGKM
+12 AKWLETEQVVNGKM
-26 KKDPDDLSSL
+26 KKNPDDLSSL

-57 VYLNFLSSQIFQR
+57 VYLNFLSSQIFQK

-79 NRIRHFF
+79 NRFRYFF
-86 ITEVPMTV
+86 TREVPLTV
-94 YQYRRYLYYAFC
+94 YEYRRYLYYAFV
-106 FFVLFVAIGV
+106 FFILFVGIGV

-149 IYGSGSNW
+149 IYGSSVSW
-157 SSSIMIIVNNLVVG
+157 STSLMIIVNNLVVG
-171 AKLYIYGISGGV
+171 AKLYIYGILGGL

-205 QNVLLESAKGIWLH
+205 HNALLESAKGIWLH
-219 GAFEIFGMVVEAMAG
+219 GVFEIFGMVVEAMAG

-254 QGFRDSFK
+254 LGFRNSFK
-262 IFLST
+262 IYLST
-267 VPFTIFAGIIE
+267 VPFTIFAGLIE

-288 PLILNLVIIF
+288 PLVLNIIIIF

-309 IYPFI
+309 IYPHI
-314 VIKKLNQNVLVSGD
+314 VVKKLNQNAIISQPKIL
-328 KNRWS
+328 
-333 VQQ
+333 

>member
-1 MREVAFIKQNK
+1 
-12 AKWLEIEQVINGKM
+12 M
-26 KKDPDDLSSL
+26 KKNPDDLSSL

-46 AQTYYPKSKTT
+46 SQTYYPKSKTT
-57 VYLNFLSSQIFQR
+57 VYLNFLSAQIFQK

-79 NRIRHFF
+79 NRIKHFF
-86 ITEVPMTV
+86 LTEVPLTV
-94 YQYRRYLYYAFC
+94 YQYRRYLYYAFI
-106 FFVLFVAIGV
+106 FFILFVSIGV

-139 ENIKKGDATA
+139 ENIKKGDPTA
-149 IYGSGSNW
+149 IYGTGANW
-157 SSSIMIIVNNLVVG
+157 ATSIMIIVNNLVVG
-171 AKLYIYGISGGV
+171 AKLYVYGIFGGL

-241 LFPKT
+241 LFPRT

-254 QGFRDSFK
+254 LGFRNSFK
-262 IFLST
+262 IYLST
-267 VPFTIFAGIIE
+267 VPFTVFAGIIE

-288 PLILNLVIIF
+288 PLVLNGLIIF
-298 GTLSLIAFYYF
+298 GTLAFIGFYYF
-309 IYPFI
+309 IYPHI
-314 VIKKLNQNVLVSGD
+314 VIKKLNQNAISQGE
-328 KNRWS
+328 KIR
-333 VQQ
+333 

>member
-12 AKWLEIEQVINGKM
+12 AKWLEIEHVVNGKM
-26 KKDPDDLSSL
+26 KKNPDDLSSL

-46 AQTYYPKSKTT
+46 SQTYYPKSKTT
-57 VYLNFLSSQIFQR
+57 VYLNFLSAQIFQK

-79 NRIRHFF
+79 NRIKHFF
-86 ITEVPMTV
+86 VTEVPMTV
-94 YQYRRYLYYAFC
+94 YEYRRYLYYAFA
-106 FFVLFVAIGV
+106 FFILFVAIGV

-139 ENIKKGDATA
+139 ENIKKGDPTA
-149 IYGSGSNW
+149 IYGSGANW
-157 SSSIMIIVNNLVVG
+157 STSLMIIVNNLVVG
-171 AKLYIYGISGGV
+171 AKLYIYGVFGGV

-234 LILGASI
+234 LILRASL

-254 QGFRDSFK
+254 LGFRNSFK
-262 IFLST
+262 IYLST

-278 GFVTRYAQTM
+278 GFVTRYAQVM
-288 PLILNLVIIF
+288 PLVLNIVIIF
-298 GTLSLIAFYYF
+298 GTLSVIAFYYF
-309 IYPFI
+309 IYPHI
-314 VIKKLNQNVLVSGD
+314 VIKKLKKNAIISGA
-328 KNRWS
+328 KIR
-333 VQQ
+333 